1 MAAIDPSA
9 EAEYSGMANGDGP
22 VRATLKLIRQPIG
35 PDDEDS
41 EDDSEDDDYMDALLN
56 GDASEEDDDESS
68 SDDEEK
74 NGGPSDP
81 SKSRKARR
89 QAAVEQLKKALAEDG
104 SDDDIDM
111 DGTNGLNGTLT
122 KLDKGKAKATGGED
136 EDDSD
141 EGDSEDLEVEEFVI
155 CTLDPTQVCYS
166 PRRSPTLTYTMTSIT
181 NSLLTSLSGKMSVF
195 SSKCLARIRSISL
208 ATM

>member
-9 EAEYSGMANGDGP
+9 EVEYGAMANGDGP

-56 GDASEEDDDESS
+56 GDDSEEGDDESS

-81 SKSRKARR
+81 SKSKKARR
-89 QAAVEQLKKALAEDG
+89 QAAVEQLKRALAEDG
-104 SDDDIDM
+104 SEDDIKM
-111 DGTNGLNGTLT
+111 DGTNGLNGTLA
-122 KLDKGKAKATGGED
+122 KLDKGKAKATGD

-141 EGDSEDLEVEEFVI
+141 EGDSEDIEIEEFVI
-155 CTLDPTQVCYS
+155 CTLDPTQVCHFLS
-166 PRRSPTLTYTMTSIT
+166 RSPARTYALPSTT
-181 NSLLTSLSGKMSVF
+181 NSLSTSLSGKTNVF
-195 SSKCLARIRSISL
+195 SSKCLARILSISL
-208 ATM
+208 AIM